1 MEWNGRSSAGA
12 NAKRELPPMMSDY
25 FLTVREALRMKTSP
39 ANLHKI
45 RLAGK
50 KVRYT
55 LELFRPCYGPGF
67 DERLTALKTLQTAL
81 GDVNDAVAAARLIG
95 DVMPHSA
102 RRKTLRAYLKKRAAE
117 KAEQFRV
124 HWTETFDAEGQER
137 SWLDFLRKPQRSQT
151 PLAEPSL
158 RGVKRI
164 AG

>member
-1 MEWNGRSSAGA
+1 M
-12 NAKRELPPMMSDY
+12 
-25 FLTVREALRMKTSP
+25 REALRAKTSP
-39 ANLHKI
+39 AKLHKI
-45 RLAGK
+45 RRAK

-67 DERLTALKTLQTAL
+67 DERLAALKSLQTAL

-95 DVMPHSA
+95 EVMPRSA
-102 RRKTLRAYLKKRAAE
+102 QRKTLRAYLKKRAAE

-137 SWLDFLRKPQRSQT
+137 LVAGLSAKAAAGISAARQTVLR
-151 PLAEPSL
+151 
-158 RGVKRI
+158 RGARRI